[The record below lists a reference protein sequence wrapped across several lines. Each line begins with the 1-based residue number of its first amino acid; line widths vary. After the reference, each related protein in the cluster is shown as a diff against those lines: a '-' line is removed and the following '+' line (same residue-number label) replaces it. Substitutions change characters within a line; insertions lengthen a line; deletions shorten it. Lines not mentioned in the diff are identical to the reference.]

1 QEAMTDVETDVRPT
15 MVRYSRY
22 QDGQAKIDFS
32 PSLTRRPT
40 VRTSVLEMISDP
52 TLAGRV
58 DGTQAAEVLPQ
69 AIDLAESGKEWGEGD
84 RRAVEALIRWLE
96 LPITES
102 PNDAAAAGTTEAE
115 PKELPAPEP
124 DLAAA

>member
-1 QEAMTDVETDVRPT
+1 SSGAELNDRKINRTIDPELSGPVVTAVFALEAADQEAMTDVETDVRPT

-58 DGTQAAEVLPQ
+58 DGTQAA
-69 AIDLAESGKEWGEGD
+69 
-84 RRAVEALIRWLE
+84 
-96 LPITES
+96 
-102 PNDAAAAGTTEAE
+102 
-115 PKELPAPEP
+115 
-124 DLAAA
+124 